1 LFLALPLGLIG
12 ALAGAIFIAGFDYL
26 SKLIAPLNKYLV
38 LRSVIG
44 GLGLGILGSLLPL
57 TLFSGAAETGE
68 IIRRADEI
76 GAIGLIV
83 LALVKL
89 LVTALCLATGWK
101 GGYIFPTLFAGA
113 ALGTAAHLLFP
124 AIPEAVAIAGTLSG
138 ALVATIKAPL
148 FSALFVMALVQRE
161 TSPVIAVA
169 IVAAALATARLPI
182 KSSQPT

>member
-1 LFLALPLGLIG
+1 M
-12 ALAGAIFIAGFDYL
+12 
-26 SKLIAPLNKYLV
+26 
-38 LRSVIG
+38 IG
-44 GLGLGILGSLLPL
+44 GLGLGISGSLLPL
-57 TLFSGAAETGE
+57 TLFSGATETGE
-68 IIRRADEI
+68 IIRRAEEI

-89 LVTALCLATGWK
+89 LVTKLCLATGWK

-124 AIPEAVAIAGTLSG
+124 GIPEAVAIAGTLSG
-138 ALVATIKAPL
+138 ALVATMKAPL
-148 FSALFVMALVQRE
+148 FSALFVIALVQRE

-182 KSSQPT
+182 KSSRPA